1 MKQEQFI
8 RLYEKEWQKL
18 ETQVEQLESRKN
30 SHKESL
36 KNFPQTYRRVCQY
49 LAMAKTRCYSNQLV
63 IHLNSL
69 VLRGHQHLYRQR
81 SRLLALI
88 LEYLFSDFPRLVR
101 RERKMIFVAIL
112 LFLGPL
118 IGTALLVISDENL
131 IYNILSPSQVVAV
144 ENMYDPEKKF
154 ALGKE
159 RESDTDVLM
168 FGYYIQN
175 NIGIAFRMFAG
186 GIIFGIGS
194 VFFLLFNGFH
204 IGAISGLMVNL
215 EFYETFFP
223 FVIGHGSFELTA
235 LVFAGAAG
243 LRLGASLIS
252 PGQFSRLVSLRLGAH
267 EAVRLM
273 YGATVMLVAA
283 AFIEA
288 FWSSSIGIPMGV
300 KYTVGAILWTLVISY
315 FLFAGRHYEA

>member
-8 RLYEKEWQKL
+8 KLYQKEWQKL
-18 ETQVEQLESRKN
+18 EVQIDQLESRKRTDQ
-30 SHKESL
+30 EQL

-49 LAMAKTRCYSNQLV
+49 LAMAKTRCYSNRL
-63 IHLNSL
+63 INHLNNL

-81 SRLLALI
+81 SRLVGLI
-88 LEYLFSDFPRLVR
+88 IEYLVSDFPRLVR
-101 RERKMIFVAIL
+101 REHQIVLVSIF
-112 LFLGPL
+112 LFVGPL
-118 IGTALLVISDENL
+118 LGTALLVAYDENL

-186 GIIFGIGS
+186 GIIYGIGS
-194 VFFLLFNGFH
+194 VFFLFFNGYY

-215 EFYETFFP
+215 QFYETFFP
-223 FVIGHGSFELTA
+223 FVVGHGSFELTA
-235 LVFAGAAG
+235 LIFAGAAG

-252 PGQFSRLVSLRLGAH
+252 PGEYSRIHSLRLGAH
-267 EAVRLM
+267 EAVKLM
-273 YGATVMLVAA
+273 YGATVMLFIAA
-283 AFIEA
+283 IIEA
-288 FWSSSIGIPMGV
+288 FWSSSIIIPIGI
-300 KYTVGAILWTLVISY
+300 KYTVGAILWLLVIAY
-315 FLFAGRHYEA
+315 FLLVGRNYES